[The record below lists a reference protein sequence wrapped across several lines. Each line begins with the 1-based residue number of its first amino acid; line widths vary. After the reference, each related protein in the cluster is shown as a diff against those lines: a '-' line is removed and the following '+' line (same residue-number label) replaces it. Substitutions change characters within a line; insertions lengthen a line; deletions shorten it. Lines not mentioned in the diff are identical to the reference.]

1 MKVVTLNFI
10 ERFPT
15 FTLFNSILLDYINLP
30 IEISL
35 NGMWAWAVHIA
46 VTIIRSTPLHSV
58 LIICIRFNRQK
69 QEIIKQKI

>member
-1 MKVVTLNFI
+1 MVTLNFI
-10 ERFPT
+10 EKSIYIHFVQQY
-15 FTLFNSILLDYINLP
+15 ILLDYINLP

-69 QEIIKQKI
+69 QEIKKQNF